1 MTHFSDPIRTGSTF
15 SSTRPAPGAPTSP
28 VYVYTG
34 TPVTGTTTGLGALQT
49 LSGAPFTA
57 VITAGNGV
65 SAITFAGMTLYDLGL
80 SRCPSITTPSA
91 SSIET
96 AFTITGYDVAMLP
109 DNTFTVG
116 FLVTQTFSGPSTTAG
131 TSIGLKAIRYVK
143 AITGSGN
150 TTSAVSFGV
159 SDTLGFPV
167 KVGKAEDVILKYN
180 NQTATGLGLTV
191 AVTTN
196 PSTAALGDVRG
207 TYALQS
213 AADNSKVFCAWIFVR
228 DPNLDTGVW
237 GVPQV

>member
-57 VITAGNGV
+57 TIAAGNGV
-65 SAITFAGMTLYDLGL
+65 TSITFANMTLLDLGM
-80 SRCPSITTPSA
+80 SRCPTVVTPTGSVG
-91 SSIET
+91 EV
-96 AFTITGYDVAMLP
+96 AFTIIGYDAAILP
-109 DNTFTVG
+109 DNTYTVG
-116 FLVTQTFSGPSTTAG
+116 QLVTQTFSGPAITGTT
-131 TSIGLKAIRYVK
+131 TGLKAIRYVK
-143 AITGSGN
+143 SIAGSGN
-150 TTSAVSFGV
+150 TLSTVSFGV
-159 SDTLGFPV
+159 SDTVGFPV